1 MRKHTQHE
9 EEGQAGDG
17 AGLWESI
24 LRETAT
30 EARSPDAHMLL
41 LGRPGVGKR
50 TLVQSLLQHACPKA
64 ATADAAVDGLPEGKH
79 HSRAVALDYAYFGA
93 RDPAAND
100 EASANDFVCPS
111 AFSVVILEDAKHE
124 GLLRSRL
131 SSTAEALRHMV
142 AVVCLDLKEPW
153 TMMEDLRS
161 WIELLQR
168 LMSDVFQQ
176 LELGDQ
182 DSLRARNADTLSAY
196 SEPKITDDAT
206 AAGEPATEGDQQQPG
221 NDAGAVL
228 TYNLGIPLIVAVTR
242 ADGASALETQ
252 KTVGWSET
260 IEAYLRSECLSYGA
274 AIVYTMVQAKNV
286 SNVDVLYEYLMH
298 RIYDFPLKRGANLP
312 SRDAL
317 FIPSG
322 YDTQA
327 KVDGIV
333 AAMPGG
339 HGLERS
345 FESVVV
351 SLEPPKPAP
360 PQFQEC
366 KNMQEFLKES
376 AMLLPKTGAAPAT
389 APSSTKAE
397 PGAEPK
403 TQPGQKRSSTDSN
416 AAGQRASTLSNR
428 TDGQAPAA
436 GGIPPTDNT
445 SLANFFQ
452 TLLTR
457 GQKEGGARQP
467 MQTGGSGLPADAALN
482 ATKAAAPNTG
492 AASAPAPGDAALP
505 ATGPS

>member
-1 MRKHTQHE
+1 MRKHTE
-9 EEGQAGDG
+9 DEGLAGDG
-17 AGLWESI
+17 LWEGI

-30 EARSPDAHMLL
+30 EARSPDATMLL

-50 TLVQSLLQHACPKA
+50 TLVQALLQHACPHA
-64 ATADAAVDGLPEGKH
+64 AAADAAADVLPEGKN
-79 HSRAVALDYAYFGA
+79 HSRAVAVDYAYFGA

-111 AFSVVILEDAKHE
+111 AFSVVILEDSKHE

-131 SSTAEALRHMV
+131 QCTPEMLRHTV

-153 TMMEDLRS
+153 TMMEDLRC

-168 LMSDVFQQ
+168 LTADIFQQ

-182 DSLRARNADTLSAY
+182 DSLRARIADALSAY
-196 SEPKITDDAT
+196 REPEITEET
-206 AAGEPATEGDQQQPG
+206 KAAGEPAAEGGKEKP
-221 NDAGAVL
+221 NDGASVL

-242 ADGASALETQ
+242 ADGASALESQ

-274 AIVYTMVQAKNV
+274 AIVYTMVQTKNV
-286 SNVDVLYEYLMH
+286 SNVDVLYDVLMH
-298 RIYDFPLKRGANLP
+298 RIYDYPLKRGATLP

-322 YDTQA
+322 WDTQA
-327 KVDGIV
+327 KVDAIV

-351 SLEPPKPAP
+351 SLEPSKPSP
-360 PQFQEC
+360 PQFHEC
-366 KNMQEFLKES
+366 KSMQEFLKES
-376 AMLLPKTGAAPAT
+376 ANLLPKTGSAPAAT
-389 APSSTKAE
+389 PSSSKPET
-397 PGAEPK
+397 GVEPK
-403 TQPGQKRSSTDSN
+403 AQPGQRRVSGDPN
-416 AAGQRASTLSNR
+416 ALGQRTSTMSNR
-428 TDGQAPAA
+428 TEGPAPAA
-436 GGIPPTDNT
+436 NAMPPTDNT

-457 GQKEGGARQP
+457 GQKEGGARP
-467 MQTGGSGLPADAALN
+467 PLQTGGGLSAEAALN
-482 ATKAAAPNTG
+482 APKAAAPSTG
-492 AASAPAPGDAALP
+492 AASAPAPSDAAAP
-505 ATGPS
+505 ATAPS

>member
-1 MRKHTQHE
+1 MRKHTE
-9 EEGQAGDG
+9 DEGLAGDG
-17 AGLWESI
+17 LWEGI

-30 EARSPDAHMLL
+30 EARSPDATMLL

-50 TLVQSLLQHACPKA
+50 TLVQALLQHACPHA
-64 ATADAAVDGLPEGKH
+64 AAADAAADVLPEGKP
-79 HSRAVALDYAYFGA
+79 HSRAVAVDYAYFGA

-111 AFSVVILEDAKHE
+111 AFSVVLLEDSKHE

-131 SSTAEALRHMV
+131 QCTPEVLRHTV

-153 TMMEDLRS
+153 TMMEDLRC

-168 LMSDVFQQ
+168 LTADMFQQ

-182 DSLRARNADTLSAY
+182 DALRARIADALSAY
-196 SEPKITDDAT
+196 KEPQITDEAKS
-206 AAGEPATEGDQQQPG
+206 AGEPAAEGGKQQPNG
-221 NDAGAVL
+221 DSGAVL
-228 TYNLGIPLIVAVTR
+228 TYNLGIPLVVAVTR

-274 AIVYTMVQAKNV
+274 DIVYTMVQTKNV
-286 SNVDVLYEYLMH
+286 SNVDVLYDVLMH
-298 RIYDFPLKRGANLP
+298 RIYDYPLKHGAKLP

-322 YDTQA
+322 WDTQA

-351 SLEPPKPAP
+351 SLEPPKASPA
-360 PQFQEC
+360 QFHEC
-366 KNMQEFLKES
+366 KSMQDFLKES
-376 AMLLPKTGAAPAT
+376 ANLLPKTGSAPTT
-389 APSSTKAE
+389 APSSKPE
-397 PGAEPK
+397 IGVEPK
-403 TQPGQKRSSTDSN
+403 SQPGQRRNSGDPN
-416 AAGQRASTLSNR
+416 APGQRTSTMSNR
-428 TDGQAPAA
+428 TEGQVPAA
-436 GGIPPTDNT
+436 GGMPPTDNT

-457 GQKEGGARQP
+457 GQNAPKAAA
-467 MQTGGSGLPADAALN
+467 GGSISADAGLN
-482 ATKAAAPNTG
+482 APKAAAPSTG
-492 AASAPAPGDAALP
+492 AASAPAPSDAAVP
-505 ATGPS
+505 ATAPS